1 MSRAAGAK
9 RSTAPGSI
17 IPPDPGRV
25 LRVSLVAWGLGEI
38 ALGNRRTGLAWLVA
52 EGVALLLVIVTS
64 LSLADGTAYLVP
76 FLLGSGFVVA
86 WGLQAVLAYRRALRS
101 PAAAPGGDPGP
112 SAGNI
117 AWLGVPLLAWG
128 TLFWLLAAHAA
139 TPAAVTDTFLRD
151 WPAIAEQ
158 PERAEPI
165 ASRPDALAAAA
176 AAALER
182 LRERCADAAERAA
195 CPNESG
201 LFRDVR
207 VRLLAGAG
215 SVTSAAI
222 ELVRYERHPSQLLGL
237 SLGTELVPVTEERL
251 LTLRLAT
258 RPDPGPLGIDVGAR
272 RWWIVGADS

>member
-9 RSTAPGSI
+9 RSTPPGSI

-25 LRVSLVAWGLGEI
+25 LRLSLVAWGLGEI
-38 ALGNRRTGLAWLVA
+38 ALGNRRGGVAWLVA

-64 LSLADGTAYLVP
+64 LSLADGTAYLAP

-86 WGLQAVLAYRRALRS
+86 WGLQAVLAYRAALHS

-112 SAGNI
+112 SVGPI

-139 TPAAVTDTFLRD
+139 TPAAVTDAFLRD
-151 WPAIAEQ
+151 WHAIAEQ
-158 PERAEPI
+158 PGRADPI

-176 AAALER
+176 ASALER
-182 LRERCADAAERAA
+182 LRERCADAAAGTA

-207 VRLLAGAG
+207 VRLLDGAG
-215 SVTSAAI
+215 TLTSAAI
-222 ELVRYERHPSQLLGL
+222 ELVRYERRPSELLGF
-237 SLGTELVPVTEERL
+237 SLGSELVPVTEERL